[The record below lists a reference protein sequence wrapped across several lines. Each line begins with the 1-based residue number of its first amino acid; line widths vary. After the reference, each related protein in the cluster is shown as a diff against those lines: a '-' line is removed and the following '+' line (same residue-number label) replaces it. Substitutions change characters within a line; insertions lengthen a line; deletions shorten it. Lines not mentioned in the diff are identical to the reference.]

1 MSEQEDSGIRRFVFW
16 IAIAGVIVLLDQA
29 SKWAIIEWVELYD
42 RVPINSFVNI
52 THQQNTGAAF
62 SFLADA
68 SGWQRYFFITLA
80 SVVSA
85 GIIYWIWTERR
96 HGKFILIAGLSLIL
110 GGAVGNLVD
119 RIALGYVTDFI
130 QVWFGD
136 WAFPS
141 FNVADS
147 AITVGA
153 ALLIIDSLFFAKEE
167 GGESTTTESAST
179 ADDDQTRDEKG

>member
-1 MSEQEDSGIRRFVFW
+1 MTEYKHSGTKRF
-16 IAIAGVIVLLDQA
+16 AIWMLVAGVIVLLDQA
-29 SKWAIIEWVELYD
+29 TKWAIIEWVELYD
-42 RVPINSFVNI
+42 RVPINSFINI
-52 THQQNTGAAF
+52 THQRNTGAAF

-68 SGWQRYFFITLA
+68 SGWQRYFFIVLA

-85 GIIYWIWTERR
+85 GITYWIWTERQ

-119 RIALGYVTDFI
+119 RVALGYVTDFI

-153 ALLIIDSLFFAKEE
+153 ALLIIDSLFFSHEQPDGAAAE
-167 GGESTTTESAST
+167 GQKPS
-179 ADDDQTRDEKG
+179 D

>member
-1 MSEQEDSGIRRFVFW
+1 MTEQKHSGTKRFVVW
-16 IAIAGVIVLLDQA
+16 MIVASVVVLLDQA
-29 SKWAIIEWVELYD
+29 TKWAIIEWVELYD
-42 RVPINSFVNI
+42 RVPINSFINI
-52 THQQNTGAAF
+52 THQRNTGAAF

-68 SGWQRYFFITLA
+68 SGWQRYFFIVLA

-85 GIIYWIWTERR
+85 GITYWIWTERQ

-110 GGAVGNLVD
+110 GGALGNLVD
-119 RIALGYVTDFI
+119 RVALGYVTDFI

-153 ALLIIDSLFFAKEE
+153 ALLIIDSLFFSHDQPKAE
-167 GGESTTTESAST
+167 GSDEPTGPAS
-179 ADDDQTRDEKG
+179 